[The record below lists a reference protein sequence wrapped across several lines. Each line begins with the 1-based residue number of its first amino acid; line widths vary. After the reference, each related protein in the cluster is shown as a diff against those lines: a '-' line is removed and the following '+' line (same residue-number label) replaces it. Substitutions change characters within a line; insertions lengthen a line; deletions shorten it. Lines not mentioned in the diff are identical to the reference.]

1 MSPALTV
8 VLIALAGAALALVV
22 LERGS
27 GGTQRLALVASLG
40 AVAAAGR
47 VLFAPIPS
55 VQPVTVICLATGATL
70 GARAGIAVGALAPL
84 ISNAFL
90 GQGPWTPA
98 QMALWAGVGASG
110 ALLGRAAAN
119 PIAFAAA
126 AAAWGITFGWAMNA
140 WFLAVFGPELSIEAL
155 LVTGARSLPFDIA
168 HLVGNVVIAL
178 LVGPALVRMLGRYAA
193 RTGIGPSRIRLQ
205 GAGGVVGRA
214 VR

>member
-8 VLIALAGAALALVV
+8 VLVALVGAALALVV

-119 PIAFAAA
+119 PVAFAAA

-193 RTGIGPSRIRLQ
+193 RTGIGPGRIRLQ
-205 GAGGVVGRA
+205 GAGTAVGRA

>member
-8 VLIALAGAALALVV
+8 TLIGLAGAALALVV

-27 GGTQRLALVASLG
+27 GGTQRLALVAALG

-47 VLFAPIPS
+47 VLFAPVPS

-70 GARAGIAVGALAPL
+70 GARAGAAVGALAPL

-98 QMALWAGVGASG
+98 QMALWAAVGASG
-110 ALLGRAAAN
+110 ALLGRAASN
-119 PIAFAAA
+119 PLALASA
-126 AAAWGITFGWAMNA
+126 AAAWGIAFGWAMNA
-140 WFLAVFGPELSIEAL
+140 WFLAVFGPELSIAAL

-168 HLVGNVVIAL
+168 HVVGNVLIAL
-178 LVGPALVRMLGRYAA
+178 LVGPALVRMLRRYAA
-193 RTGIGPSRIRLQ
+193 RTGISSVLARAPAAASVGDR
-205 GAGGVVGRA
+205 VVR
-214 VR
+214 

>member
-8 VLIALAGAALALVV
+8 TLIGLAGAALALVA
-22 LERGS
+22 LERAP
-27 GGTQRLALVASLG
+27 GGTQRLALVAALA

-70 GARAGIAVGALAPL
+70 GARAGAAVGALAPL

-110 ALLGRAAAN
+110 ALLGRAASN
-119 PIAFAAA
+119 PLALAGA
-126 AAAWGITFGWAMNA
+126 AAAWGIAFGWAMNA
-140 WFLAVFGPELSIEAL
+140 WFLAVFGPELSLEAL

-168 HLVGNVVIAL
+168 HVVGNVLIAL

-193 RTGIGPSRIRLQ
+193 RTGVAFP
-205 GAGGVVGRA
+205 ARA
-214 VR
+214 PATTVSMGDRPVR